1 MVLNPNNWHWIEK
14 NTLQW
19 SKEYL
24 ETTLVNFQVPVKDD
38 KYSLV
43 YVKEIENVT
52 GDSNVSQR
60 KGKVICYYDMDLKF
74 KIGVRPRDAID
85 ETEDVFGTLFIP
97 EFMHDDMNLMVK
109 MDGFQNDVKGLV
121 DENFINLFSS
131 KLLNY
136 QNDLISAHTKGIQE

>member
-24 ETTLVNFQVPVKDD
+24 ETSLVNFQVPVKDD

-74 KIGVRPRDAID
+74 KIGVRPKDAID
-85 ETEDVFGTLFIP
+85 ETEDIFGTILIP
-97 EFMHDDMNLMVK
+97 EFMHDEIDLMVK
-109 MDGFQNDVKGLV
+109 MDGFQADAKDVV
-121 DENFINLFSS
+121 DEKFVDLFTGR
-131 KLLNY
+131 LLNY
-136 QNDLISAHTKGIQE
+136 QNDLIAAHTKDVQE